1 MHAWLSKNRKKKHC
15 QKVTRNIQ
23 KLYHIDI
30 TKGPC
35 KEFSFSSHLQ
45 EKKYKRFTQQ
55 ILYMSMKICL
65 SLL

>member
-1 MHAWLSKNRKKKHC
+1 MLGYQKIEKTTHC

-30 TKGPC
+30 TKGSG

-45 EKKYKRFTQQ
+45 EKKYKTFTQ
-55 ILYMSMKICL
+55 YAGKICL